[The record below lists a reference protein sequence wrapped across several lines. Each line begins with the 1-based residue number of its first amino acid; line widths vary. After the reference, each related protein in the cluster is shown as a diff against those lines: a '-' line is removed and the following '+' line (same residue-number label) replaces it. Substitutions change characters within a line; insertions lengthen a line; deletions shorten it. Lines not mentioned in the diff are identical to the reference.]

1 MTNKF
6 KKYYVSLTAEEMM
19 LLTLRD
25 ELYGGQWERMI
36 KDLNDRLNLR
46 PYIFK
51 LVNRIKDDLQRIQ
64 KLQEYEKKHGINIS
78 DYIVSEEEKHKI

>member
-6 KKYYVSLTAEEMM
+6 QKYYSSLTPEERM

-25 ELYGGQWERMI
+25 ELYGGQWERMV
-36 KDLNDRLNLR
+36 KDLNDRLKGR

-51 LVNRIKDDLQRIQ
+51 LVERIKDDLQRVE
-64 KLQEYEKKHGINIS
+64 KLQEYEKRHAINLA
-78 DYIVSEEEKHKI
+78 DFVKAESEG

>member
-6 KKYYVSLTAEEMM
+6 QKYYLSLTPEQRM

-36 KDLNDRLNLR
+36 NDLNDRLKGR
-46 PYIFK
+46 PFIFK
-51 LVNRIKDDLQRIQ
+51 LVNRIKDDLRRIE
-64 KLQEYEKKHGINIS
+64 KLQEYEKKNNINIA
-78 DYIVSEEEKHKI
+78 DFIASETKE

>member
-6 KKYYVSLTAEEMM
+6 QKYYASLTPEERM

-25 ELYGGQWERMI
+25 ELYGGQWERMT
-36 KDLNDRLNLR
+36 KDLNDRLKGR

-51 LVNRIKDDLQRIQ
+51 LVERIKDDLQRVE
-64 KLQEYEKKHGINIS
+64 KLQEYEKKHGINLA
-78 DYIVSEEEKHKI
+78 DFVNAEPEKQ

>member
-6 KKYYVSLTAEEMM
+6 QKYYSSLTPEERM

-25 ELYGGQWERMI
+25 ELYGGQWERMV
-36 KDLNDRLNLR
+36 KDLNDRLKGR

-51 LVNRIKDDLQRIQ
+51 LVERIKDDLQRVE
-64 KLQEYEKKHGINIS
+64 KLQEYEKKHAINLA
-78 DYIVSEEEKHKI
+78 DFVNTESES

>member
-6 KKYYVSLTAEEMM
+6 QKYYSSLTPEERM

-25 ELYGGQWERMI
+25 ELYGGQWERMV
-36 KDLNDRLNLR
+36 KDLNDRLKGR

-51 LVNRIKDDLQRIQ
+51 LVERIKDDLQRVE
-64 KLQEYEKKHGINIS
+64 KLQEYEKKHAINLA
-78 DYIVSEEEKHKI
+78 DFVNAESEE

>member
-6 KKYYVSLTAEEMM
+6 QKYYLSLTPEQKM

-36 KDLNDRLNLR
+36 NDLNDRLKGR
-46 PYIFK
+46 PFIFK
-51 LVNRIKDDLQRIQ
+51 LVSRIKDDLSRIE
-64 KLQEYEKKHGINIS
+64 KLQEYEKKHSINLVDFIPS
-78 DYIVSEEEKHKI
+78 DARE